1 MTTAIDTAST
11 QGDVSAQEDTARQVL
26 ILANPTSGGYRPDD
40 LEEIRSLLEKAGVQV
55 TLHLTTRAGEI
66 GEVAANPR
74 LSASVLAV
82 AGGDGSVNE
91 AVTGFQSNPNPPDLA
106 VIPCGTANVLAH
118 ELGLPQKPA
127 QIARAILG
135 GKRTPLHVGFANGRP
150 FILMASMG
158 FDAEVVHG
166 VPLAL
171 KRRLGKLAY
180 VITALR
186 LGFKRKSSDL
196 LVTFDGRQE
205 RGKLVVAT
213 NGRCYGGPFTVHP
226 EASVSRPGLFL
237 LILKRDD
244 PWSTIRF
251 GIALLMGRVY
261 KAAGVVVCPFKR
273 ATVTSPRP
281 VAAQV
286 DGDPFGTTPIDLCV
300 SGASLSIIV
309 P

>member
-1 MTTAIDTAST
+1 MTTTDTAST
-11 QGDVSAQEDTARQVL
+11 PGDVSAREDKARRVL
-26 ILANPTSGGYRPDD
+26 ILANPTSGGYRPEA
-40 LEEIRSLLEKAGVQV
+40 LEEIRSILEANGVRV

-66 GEVAANPR
+66 GEIAASPN
-74 LSASVLAV
+74 LMASVLAV

-127 QIARAILG
+127 EIARAILN
-135 GKRTPLHVGFANGRP
+135 GKRAPLHAGLANGRP
-150 FILMASMG
+150 FVLMASMG

-166 VPLAL
+166 VPLSL

-186 LGFKRKSSDL
+186 LGFVRKSSDL
-196 LVTFDGRQE
+196 QVEFDGRREQ
-205 RGKLVVAT
+205 GKLVVAT

-226 EASVSRPGLFL
+226 DASVTRPGLYL
-237 LILKRDD
+237 LLLKRDD
-244 PWSTIRF
+244 PLSTIRF
-251 GIALLMGRVY
+251 GVALLMGRVY

-273 ATVTSPRP
+273 ATVTSLRP

-286 DGDPFGTTPIDLCV
+286 DGDPFGTTPIDLC
-300 SGASLSIIV
+300 ASEANLSIIV